1 MDALGVFGDL
11 HGTLDDETASDML
24 RGIEAKRLQA
34 LKTLRRMRRKPLLR
48 ITGDTAEVFASKLMP
63 RQSPVTQRVIPVTV
77 QVSRA
82 TFLMKSVT
90 KNVSAVTKCMTALI
104 RMMNSLTPGLGAVRA
119 RVSSVSS
126 AVSGVGCY
134 EPPPAAFLAALGFT
148 PCLAKSWLI
157 LP

>member
-24 RGIEAKRLQA
+24 RGI
-34 LKTLRRMRRKPLLR
+34 
-48 ITGDTAEVFASKLMP
+48 
-63 RQSPVTQRVIPVTV
+63 
-77 QVSRA
+77 
-82 TFLMKSVT
+82 
-90 KNVSAVTKCMTALI
+90 VSAVTKCMTALI

-119 RVSSVSS
+119 RVSSVSP

-134 EPPPAAFLAALGFT
+134 EPAPAAFLAALGFT